1 MIKIIL
7 FYEHVCKVN
16 QYSTGCPV
24 SNKTDSK
31 EENHR
36 GDSNFVNLIV
46 NYQKRVICSDISK
59 NV

>member
-16 QYSTGCPV
+16 QYSTRCPV

-31 EENHR
+31 KENHR
-36 GDSNFVNLIV
+36 GDSNFGNLIV